1 MSQTELSQSPVPPP
15 PEPPAVPQRRR
26 SVIWIAVGVV
36 VVLAAAIAAFA
47 LVQDDTADARPIAL
61 AFEQGQEQTYEIHQA
76 MDAQLSS
83 PLFGQEALAMD
94 VTQVVGWE
102 VLSVNEAGT
111 ATIEVTV
118 SEMSG
123 TLNGEEIPSTP
134 VPPVEIEIAADGR
147 VLSAG
152 GFALGGA
159 AETQGFG
166 FPGMGQLTP
175 ILPDEGDTVSVGDSW
190 NKEFSQDF
198 PFGDGA
204 IEYTASSTY
213 VRDETVDGRDAAVIQ
228 TQMTVP
234 LDFTLD
240 LAELVEAFGPEI
252 AGVTGATGLDQL
264 GDAKLG
270 YAGQGTFE
278 QTSFVDLEAEELL
291 RSNSQGEF
299 DITMRFE
306 GIPGLGEG
314 SGAMDFSGTFSQDL
328 DLL

>member
-26 SVIWIAVGVV
+26 GVIWIAVGVV
-36 VVLAAAIAAFA
+36 FVLAAAIAAFA